1 MSVKIN
7 VQVGRDRVE
16 RHEMGKA
23 LRKTAPRSSHG
34 NWQPADNRP
43 DPLDLLQEQDQGRI
57 EKLLPIKYGRMV
69 ASPFAF
75 LRGSAVVMASDLA
88 KTPVSGLDVVLC
100 GDAHLANFGL
110 FASPERDL
118 VFDVNDF
125 DEAYP
130 GPWEWDLK
138 RLAASIVV
146 AGRENEWS
154 EKACREMAVYATE
167 TYRGAMGRF
176 AEASTLDMWYF
187 HIEADLVMK
196 AFEQSSKKGQ
206 KSAAKVIKKAQFR
219 TQEETLEKLTYMQDG
234 RRRIISNPPLLIPLR
249 DIDLSKYAS
258 EAKLREMTEKSVEST
273 WSGYLHSLP
282 DERRFLLQRYRL
294 VDVAL
299 RVGGVGSVGTRCFI
313 VLLEG
318 HSEDDTL
325 ILQMKE
331 AGPSSLESY
340 LPEQE
345 NYAEHARRVVT
356 GQRLIQAVSDIFLGW
371 HTNEQTD
378 VQYYWRQMKDM
389 KGSFDVST
397 LDTEGFKTYIRVCAF
412 TLARAHARTGDP
424 SGIFGYLGS
433 NDTFAEA
440 LADFAVSYADQT
452 ERDHQALT
460 AAVESGKIV
469 AEIGI

>member
-34 NWQPADNRP
+34 NWQPADDRP

-75 LRGSAVVMASDLA
+75 LRGSAVIMASDLA
-88 KTPVSGLDVVLC
+88 ETPVSGLNVILC

-118 VFDVNDF
+118 VFDINDF

-138 RLAASIVV
+138 RLAASVV
-146 AGRENEWS
+146 VSGRENELS
-154 EKACREMAVYATE
+154 AKKCREIAVDATE
-167 TYRGAMGRF
+167 IYRAAMARF

-187 HIEADLVMK
+187 HVEADSVK
-196 AFEQSSKKGQ
+196 KVFEKSSKKGQ

-219 TQEETLEKLTYMQDG
+219 TQEETLDKLTFMEDG
-234 RRRIISNPPLLIPLR
+234 RRRIVSNPPLLVPLR
-249 DIDLSKYAS
+249 ELDEKYV
-258 EAKLREMTEKSVEST
+258 LQITEETVENN
-273 WSGYLHSLP
+273 WNQYLDSLP
-282 DERRFLLQRYRL
+282 DERRFLLRRYRL
-294 VDVAL
+294 VDAAL

-313 VLLEG
+313 ALLEG
-318 HSEDDTL
+318 HSNDDAL
-325 ILQMKE
+325 ILQLKE
-331 AGPSSLESY
+331 TGPSSLEAY

-345 NYAEHARRVVT
+345 NYTEHARRVVT
-356 GQRLIQAVSDIFLGW
+356 GQRVIQATSDIFLGW
-371 HTNEQTD
+371 HTSQQTNIK
-378 VQYYWRQMKDM
+378 YYWRQLKDM
-389 KGSFDVST
+389 KGSFDVAT
-397 LDTEGFKTYIRVCAF
+397 LDMEGFKTYIGVCAF

-424 SGIFGYLGS
+424 SGISGYLGS

-440 LADFAVSYADQT
+440 IADFAAAYADQT
-452 ERDHQALT
+452 ERDHQALAT
-460 AAVESGKIV
+460 AVESGRIV
-469 AEIGI
+469 AELGI